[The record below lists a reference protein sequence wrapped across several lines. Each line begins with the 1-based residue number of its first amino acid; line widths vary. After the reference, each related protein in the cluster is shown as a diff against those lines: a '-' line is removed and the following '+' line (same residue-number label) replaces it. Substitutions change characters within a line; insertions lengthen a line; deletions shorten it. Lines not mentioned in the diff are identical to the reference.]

1 MSFFLNDTGTSEI
14 YTNSHA
20 LALRDALPLCADG
33 DARHEGGPVARD
45 PRPREGSASAIHR
58 REPRQDARA
67 ICVGECRMIESEDG
81 WSCTCCGAPAEMK
94 FGAWSFGEQDRKSTR
109 LNSSH

>member
-67 ICVGECRMIESEDG
+67 IRSAEHTSELQSLMRNSYAVFCLKTKNMQRD
-81 WSCTCCGAPAEMK
+81 TANRALTLTMV
-94 FGAWSFGEQDRKSTR
+94 QDT
-109 LNSSH
+109 